1 MYLSYASVVE
11 AKEVEQIL
19 AFDLIVQI
27 LDEGHAVSAG
37 RKLGQQRRQISIM
50 KQIGEE
56 GTYEK
61 LVFALTSRMTLIEAF
76 ASEEVEPADA
86 DVSGCL

>member
-1 MYLSYASVVE
+1 
-11 AKEVEQIL
+11 
-19 AFDLIVQI
+19 
-27 LDEGHAVSAG
+27 
-37 RKLGQQRRQISIM
+37 M

-86 DVSGCL
+86 DVIRRCL